1 MAVQEPGRP
10 VQERYA
16 YAGSIPFSRIL
27 MFVACVLFVLAA
39 FAAGGGHPLAG
50 IAAWSWGFGAFA
62 AVALSWAV
70 P

>member
-1 MAVQEPGRP
+1 MATQAGRP
-10 VQERYA
+10 VPANGTGVIY
-16 YAGSIPFSRIL
+16 FSRIL
-27 MFVACVLFVLAA
+27 MFAACVLFVLAA
-39 FAAGGGHPLAG
+39 ISAGGHPLAG